1 MSLERLPKNEGI
13 VPYSELLLRLRPKRL
28 GKNEKL
34 KAWRVPFKPE
44 PVKFICRTLL
54 NSLQEIPLQLQ
65 GLFPTHEEK
74 RDWFWLSRLACHFIS
89 ASTSCP
95 SVVVV
100 GDEVTKEAEN
110 DAKMRM
116 MIYLNMTSKAAI

>member
-34 KAWRVPFKPE
+34 KARRVPFKPE
-44 PVKFICRTLL
+44 PVRFLCATLI

-74 RDWFWLSRLACHFIS
+74 TDWFWLSRLVCHFRS
-89 ASTSCP
+89 ASTCP
-95 SVVVV
+95 SVVAV